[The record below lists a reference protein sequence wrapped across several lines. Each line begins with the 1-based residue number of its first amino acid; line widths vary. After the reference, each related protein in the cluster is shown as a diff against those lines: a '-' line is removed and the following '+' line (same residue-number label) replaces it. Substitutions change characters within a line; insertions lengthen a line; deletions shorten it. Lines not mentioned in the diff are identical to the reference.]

1 MEKYTTD
8 YQQHLKQV
16 EVAQSRFDLKPSRKT
31 ATALSN
37 LKNKQFSREQMY
49 TPDWITFQKQEQL
62 VLNHQLKQCV
72 KQLKNFNWDASL

>member
-1 MEKYTTD
+1 MEKYTTG

-16 EVAQSRFDLKPSRKT
+16 EVAQGRFDLKPSRKT

-49 TPDWITFQKQEQL
+49 TPDWIGFQKQEEL
-62 VLNHQLKQCV
+62 VLKHQLKQCI
-72 KQLKNFNWDASL
+72 KQLKQFSWEAPL